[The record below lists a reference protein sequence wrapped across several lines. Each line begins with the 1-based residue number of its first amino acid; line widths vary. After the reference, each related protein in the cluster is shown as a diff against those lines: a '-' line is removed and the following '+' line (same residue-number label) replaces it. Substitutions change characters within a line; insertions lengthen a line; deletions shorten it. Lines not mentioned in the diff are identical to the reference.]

1 MNGLLVVVAGPT
13 AAGKTTLGAALAERL
28 GGEVVSADAFAV
40 YRGMDIGTAKPPGE
54 LRRRIPHHLID
65 IADPREPYS
74 AGSFV
79 RDAELAIAAIRARG
93 RVPVVVGGTHF
104 YVRALLHG
112 LFVEPPKDP
121 ALRARLEADWDADPA
136 AVRTLLQTVDPES
149 AARIPPRDRQR
160 TLRALE
166 VGLVAGRPM
175 SELWRTQQPTAAARD
190 HVMLGIVPPRAE
202 LHARIEAR
210 VGSMLAAGL
219 LDEVRSLLLQ
229 GVPRGAQAL
238 KAIGYRECARVL
250 DGEWSVDRARD
261 EMTVATRRLAKR
273 QLTWLRSEPAVEW
286 LAGFGESLV
295 DEVVARLEARRGSDA
310 RARQGTG

>member
-1 MNGLLVVVAGPT
+1 MNELVVVAGPT
-13 AAGKTTLGAALAERL
+13 AAGKTALGAGLAERL

-40 YRGMDIGTAKPPGE
+40 YRGMDIGTAKPPAE

-65 IADPREPYS
+65 IADPRDAYS
-74 AGSFV
+74 AGAFV
-79 RDAELAIAAIRARG
+79 RDAGRAIASIRSRG

-121 ALRARLEADWDADPA
+121 ELRERLESEWDADPA
-136 AVRTLLQTVDPES
+136 VVRGRLQTLDPES

-166 VGLVAGRPM
+166 VGLAAGRPM
-175 SELWRTQQPTAAARD
+175 SELWRVQQASVPAFRY
-190 HVMLGIVPPRAE
+190 VMLGVVPPRGE

-210 VGSMLAAGL
+210 VGSMLLAGL

-286 LAGFGESLV
+286 LAGFGETLV